1 MEDDLIQS
9 LAQEFLSQGKPQQ
22 SDTLLDEQRNVLR
35 RQAATTQREIAGQAA
50 LRNEPGFVESIRPV
64 PGTLTE
70 EFQAGLRSGA
80 EGLRSDALFFK
91 GLFNTIVGDE
101 SQAAADIRNAR
112 ALSESA
118 SAELKDA
125 ESFGDFLDEPTVG
138 GFLSQVTRGV
148 GQILP
153 SAALSIGSAGAGAVT
168 AVAGRGVIS
177 LAEKALV
184 KRIVQDS
191 VNRTARNTAS
201 PLERQIA
208 QSAYDI
214 MRSYGRTAKT
224 GAIAG
229 AFGAEFVPLSGSNLS
244 EALDSGYQLDEAT
257 AARAALV
264 GVPQA
269 AIGTGGEVALLK
281 LIGEQALK
289 RSAVEGGL
297 FANFGKKVL
306 GGGLRGGAI
315 EGATETAQEGI
326 AVANRSNLDPLFT
339 AEEARLRLAESAFV
353 GFFGGAAPGAA
364 GGAVGGTLDVA
375 RATPEVFNK
384 AREMLKSANEQRVN
398 AEVDKQQFGDVYTGN
413 TTPEPSKDLAAQMN
427 AMMDITSG
435 KQAVWVAS
443 DTVNVPEFGFKDY
456 KAKPNK
462 ISNLVI
468 ERGGAEQVIYSALV
482 PGRGTIFSPHRDVVE
497 EVIASAASDESLQIA
512 LGYSAVKKNTKAT
525 DSVIQ
530 VLDRNGG
537 VVSEEAVAEGNE
549 QAALDAARKLMPIG
563 GTIQTLTVEQAM
575 ERRKQRYEAE
585 QPKVVM
591 RDMSVEDDGEDV
603 FSKFS
608 RETGLDEDN
617 PDDFNND
624 GAAADNATDSRID
637 GYEDGGLQETE
648 GRRVDVPFRGT
659 GIRARDDNGNFV
671 TYANTDAVREE
682 YAATFGM
689 RADPAMTEALL
700 KAAVDEQKR
709 YPESRVS
716 IERMEGAD
724 SFKIVRD
731 DPPGADYLPVTVDG
745 KKTFAESAGALHT
758 PITLRAGRTKLELS
772 VAEVLEIAPDALPS
786 SYGVAKQL
794 ETMLQAAS
802 KFIGRSSFSTKRGG
816 DLIMLLTEAFGDKAN
831 SGRYSANDVV
841 LFLDQHSTLKTRRA
855 LRPDL
860 AELGKAVR
868 AKATILTFPD
878 NQTSGWREATEFLQ
892 QNGYVET
899 PSSSS
904 GGVNTAHSVW
914 TPPAD
919 VNTRTKW
926 LSVAEFLRYEIARAS
941 RVLRNPENTARLAKN
956 FSQVNQQLERNPVTV
971 VAPDGKSTTVALWHL
986 VNAGRGIASSRR
998 ETPGLTKTYDAEG
1011 NVVTDQVAAAR
1022 NGLNTILAE
1031 LALNG
1036 YQVLVKD
1043 GDRQISLTKRTVNE
1057 AYSSEGSVADRAAGD
1072 PRSSPENNPVVRG
1085 LYVWQQPVAVDKER
1099 NFITFDQLMA
1109 PSNLLQSEKE
1119 IAVWEGGKP
1128 PGKANT
1134 WPKPD
1139 RVISGTPEVL
1149 VRAKEALKQRQEAKN
1164 ADGSRVDPVFFLER
1178 KSTESISKDDGL
1190 VGGEVSADTSN
1201 VERTR
1206 YNEATGEQTG
1216 NMAVDEDGMPAKR
1229 LLDETGNNRTPS
1241 SADAAIGASPSFTA
1255 ATEAMAQREPLVD
1268 LSRGAESASTS
1279 VVGSFIHD
1287 LIKMFWTGRDVGRS
1301 PAVYTYESLKSMTR
1315 EQVEALFPQNSAS
1328 VLEALSKME
1337 GDPSLIGRQ
1346 IYAVFD
1352 RDGTASSMRDEH
1364 LKSAKFW
1371 ASEEKRYQ
1379 ALYDGVVHAYNSPE
1393 LVIKFDIK
1401 NPTGNARLKRGD
1413 SKYTQAGINRKMKS
1427 AWEKS
1432 PFGMQDQR
1440 SQTTYLLKHYSE
1452 LAKNAANAKQY
1463 HLRLYKE
1470 ATKTSAVAPTITARP
1485 RAVIIYRPSGN
1496 PLQDALVVSHEI
1508 GHTLYL
1514 MLRDGALENKAL
1526 RDRLLAAYRK
1536 SSSYEDL
1543 KARYGED
1550 IGFEEW
1556 FSDQV
1561 SLWAAKRYKERSPAN
1576 MVERFFK
1583 QFVANLRKLWSTMN
1597 KSLQER
1603 LKGGVDQDFETF
1615 INEIVELRKKNDTGY
1630 PTFVQQAFAT
1640 EIRDMA
1646 TASPGAQ
1653 RLSQRVQAALAGA
1666 QGAKHH
1672 SVFRPLMKIVRSADS
1687 VLRMYGGNEIADMF
1701 YVRSNDPEADGKLG
1715 FIPQSSQTFDRFLNK
1730 FRKEIGEIDS
1740 ADVIAAMNE
1749 AATDTPTDQLPN
1761 PKAKAIRK
1769 FLEDMHS
1776 DYITPSKT
1784 KIGFIKNYFP
1794 RALDLANIYA
1804 EPDKFIK
1811 LVIDADTRAGKPRS
1825 RAFVESTV
1833 NGLFE
1838 LQKKILNNEKIEGD
1852 LLDPASKVVD
1862 ALELTVNLTREELA
1876 QAGFL
1881 EAPADA
1887 FQSYVKAIVKRVEFD
1902 RHTKGDA
1909 NYYTSPTYQ
1918 GDSKLEMLMSKLTPE
1933 DRAQVRQVLNTYMGY
1948 REPLT
1953 PFWRKLNSWGQFLQ
1967 FITIL
1972 PFATIASLTDLAG
1985 PMIASREFG
1994 GITMGIKE
2002 IIASIKNREESKQ
2015 FARDVGIVVPET
2027 VANAWVTESEADF
2040 MDPTVRKYSDYY
2052 FRRIGLSWF
2061 TRFTR
2066 EFAAGMAV
2074 QFLAKHARN
2083 EFNNPYS
2090 DRYLQ
2095 EHGVTRKEVLDW
2107 LAGGRKLSTPEGVKM
2122 RQAVQRFVASSVLR
2136 PNSAERP
2143 MWGSDPHWALVWQLK
2158 GYFYSYGKVM
2168 LGGIAREYAARLKS
2182 TSVGTPNSRMASVGY
2197 LLALTFA
2204 STLPFAM
2211 LGLELRE
2218 FAKYGLA
2225 AVLPFVDADARYFR
2239 TDRMDYPS
2247 YAYEIIVNRSG
2258 IHGPMGIPMAA
2269 SAATDYGPSF
2279 GAALLGPTAEM
2290 IDTALDN
2297 GFRVDR
2303 TLKDRLLPL
2312 YNQL

>member
-9 LAQEFLSQGKPQQ
+9 LAQEFLSQGKSQQ

-168 AVAGRGVIS
+168 AVAGRGAIS

-191 VNRTARNTAS
+191 VNRTARDTAS

-224 GAIAG
+224 GAVAG
-229 AFGAEFVPLSGSNLS
+229 AFGAEFAPLSGSNLS

-269 AIGTGGEVALLK
+269 AIGVGGEVALVK

-289 RSAVEGGL
+289 RSAVEGSL

-315 EGATETAQEGI
+315 EGTTETAQEGI

-339 AEEARLRLAESAFV
+339 AEEAKLRLAESAFV

-364 GGAVGGTLDVA
+364 GGGVSGSLDAAVQAPKRVFDRA
-375 RATPEVFNK
+375 RD
-384 AREMLKSANEQRVN
+384 MLKSANEQRVN

-413 TTPEPSKDLAAQMN
+413 TTPEPSKDITAQMG
-427 AMMDITSG
+427 AMLDPTSG

-443 DTVNVPEFGFKDY
+443 DTVNAPEFGFKDY

-462 ISNLVI
+462 INNLVV
-468 ERGGAEQVIYSALV
+468 EKDGQEQVIYSALV
-482 PGRGTIFSPHRDVVE
+482 PGRGTIFSPSRDVVN
-497 EVIASAASDESLQIA
+497 EVVASAASDEALQIA
-512 LGYSAVKKNTKAT
+512 LGYSAVKKDTKAT
-525 DSVIQ
+525 DLVVQ

-537 VVSEEAVAEGNE
+537 IVSEEAVADGGI
-549 QAALDAARKLMPIG
+549 DAAVVAARRLMPAD

-585 QPKVVM
+585 KPKVVV

-608 RETGLDEDN
+608 RETGLDEEN

-624 GAAADNATDSRID
+624 GAVSDSAADSRID

-659 GIRARDDNGNFV
+659 GVRARGADGEFA
-671 TYANTDAVREE
+671 TYSNTQNIRDKYV
-682 YAATFGM
+682 ATFGEVDW
-689 RADPAMTEALL
+689 ADPTYASMNESLL
-700 KAAVDEQKR
+700 KAAIDEQER
-709 YPESRVS
+709 YPESRVV
-716 IERMEGAD
+716 IQKMDGAE

-731 DPPGADYLPVTVDG
+731 DAPGNEYLPVAKSDG
-745 KKTFAESAGALHT
+745 TT
-758 PITLRAGRTKLELS
+758 TWLS
-772 VAEVLEIAPDALPS
+772 T
-786 SYGVAKQL
+786 G
-794 ETMLQAAS
+794 
-802 KFIGRSSFSTKRGG
+802 
-816 DLIMLLTEAFGDKAN
+816 
-831 SGRYSANDVV
+831 
-841 LFLDQHSTLKTRRA
+841 
-855 LRPDL
+855 
-860 AELGKAVR
+860 
-868 AKATILTFPD
+868 
-878 NQTSGWREATEFLQ
+878 EFLK
-892 QNGYVET
+892 
-899 PSSSS
+899 
-904 GGVNTAHSVW
+904 HH
-914 TPPAD
+914 
-919 VNTRTKW
+919 
-926 LSVAEFLRYEIARAS
+926 IAVAS
-941 RVLRNPENTARLAKN
+941 RVLGNREGKTRLAMN
-956 FSQVNQQLERNPVTV
+956 FGQVNQQLERNPVTV

-998 ETPGLTKTYDAEG
+998 EAPGLTKAYDAEG

-1022 NGLNTILAE
+1022 NGLNIILAE

-1036 YQVLVKD
+1036 YQVLVQD
-1043 GDRQISLTKRTVNE
+1043 GDRQINLTKRTVNE

-1085 LYVWQQPVAVDKER
+1085 LYVWQQPFAVDKER

-1149 VRAKEALKQRQEAKN
+1149 ARAKEALKQRQEAKN
-1164 ADGSRVDPVFFLER
+1164 ADGSRADPVFFWER
-1178 KSTESISKDDGL
+1178 KSTESVGRNDGL
-1190 VGGEVSADTSN
+1190 VGGEVNANASN
-1201 VERTR
+1201 SERTR
-1206 YNEATGEQTG
+1206 YNEDTGEQTG
-1216 NMAVDEDGMPAKR
+1216 NMAVDEDGMPVNR
-1229 LLDETGNNRTPS
+1229 LLDETGVNRTPS
-1241 SADAAIGASPSFTA
+1241 SADAAVGASPGFTA

-1268 LSRGAESASTS
+1268 LSREAESASTS

-1287 LIKMFWTGRDVGRS
+1287 LIKAFWTGRDLGRS
-1301 PAVYTYESLKSMTR
+1301 PAVYTYESLSGMTR
-1315 EQVEALFPQNSAS
+1315 EQIEALFPQNSAA
-1328 VLEALSKME
+1328 VLEAISEMDR
-1337 GDPSLIGRQ
+1337 DPSLIGRQ

-1352 RDGTASSMRDEH
+1352 RDGLPSSMRDEH
-1364 LKSAKFW
+1364 LKNAKFW
-1371 ASEEKRYQ
+1371 RAEELRYLK
-1379 ALYDGVVHAYNSPE
+1379 LYDEALRAVRDPGQRI
-1393 LVIKFDIK
+1393 LVDTN
-1401 NPTGNARLKRGD
+1401 NPGGNARVKRNE
-1413 SKYTQAGINRKMKS
+1413 SRYTTQAGVNRMMRDMMGN
-1427 AWEKS
+1427 S
-1432 PFGMQDQR
+1432 PFVKSDPR
-1440 SQTTYLLKHYSE
+1440 SATSYLLKHYRE
-1452 LAKNAANAKQY
+1452 LANNAKASKQY
-1463 HLRLYKE
+1463 HFNLHKKAGNSV
-1470 ATKTSAVAPTITARP
+1470 ATAPTAAARP

-1526 RDRLLAAYRK
+1526 RDRLVAAYKK

-1550 IGFEEW
+1550 VGFEEW

-1583 QFVANLRKLWSTMN
+1583 QFVTNLRKLWSTMN

-1603 LKGGVDQDFETF
+1603 LKDGVNQDFETF
-1615 INEIVELRKKNDTGY
+1615 MNEIVELRKKNDTGY
-1630 PTFVQQAFAT
+1630 PTFVQQTFAT

-1646 TASPGAQ
+1646 AASPGAQ

-1740 ADVIAAMNE
+1740 ADVIAAMDE

-1825 RAFVESTV
+1825 RTVIENTV
-1833 NGLFE
+1833 NGL
-1838 LQKKILNNEKIEGD
+1838 LQLQTKILTNEKIEGD

-1881 EAPADA
+1881 EAPVDA
-1887 FQSYVKAIVKRVEFD
+1887 FQSYVRSVVKRVEFD

-1909 NYYTSPTYQ
+1909 NYYTSPTYR

-1933 DRAQVRQVLNTYMGY
+1933 DRAQVRQVLDTYMGY

-1967 FITIL
+1967 FVTIL

-2002 IIASIKNREESKQ
+2002 IISSIKNREESKQ

-2040 MDPTVRKYSDYY
+2040 MDPTVRKYSDAY
-2052 FRRIGLSWF
+2052 FRAIGLSWF

-2158 GYFYSYGKVM
+2158 GYFYSYGKVI
-2168 LGGIAREYAARLKS
+2168 LGGIAREYTARLKS

-2239 TDRMDYPS
+2239 TDRMDYSS

-2269 SAATDYGPSF
+2269 SAATDYGSSF

>member
-70 EFQAGLRSGA
+70 EFQAGLRSGV

-229 AFGAEFVPLSGSNLS
+229 AFGAEFAPLSGSNLS

-315 EGATETAQEGI
+315 EGTTETAQEGI
-326 AVANRSNLDPLFT
+326 AVANRANLDPLFT

-364 GGAVGGTLDVA
+364 SGAVGGTLDVA

-482 PGRGTIFSPHRDVVE
+482 PGRGTIFSPNRDVVE

-537 VVSEEAVAEGNE
+537 VVSEEAVADGNE

-591 RDMSVEDDGEDV
+591 RDMSVEADGEDL

-608 RETGLDEDN
+608 RETGLDENN

-671 TYANTDAVREE
+671 TYANTKNIRDKYVD
-682 YAATFGM
+682 TFGEVDWT
-689 RADPAMTEALL
+689 DPTYASMNESLL
-700 KAAVDEQKR
+700 KAAIDEQER
-709 YPESRVS
+709 YPESRV
-716 IERMEGAD
+716 IIQRMDGAEG
-724 SFKIVRD
+724 FKIVRD
-731 DPPGADYLPVTVDG
+731 DAPGNEYLPVTKNDG
-745 KKTFAESAGALHT
+745 TTAW
-758 PITLRAGRTKLELS
+758 LS
-772 VAEVLEIAPDALPS
+772 T
-786 SYGVAKQL
+786 G
-794 ETMLQAAS
+794 
-802 KFIGRSSFSTKRGG
+802 
-816 DLIMLLTEAFGDKAN
+816 
-831 SGRYSANDVV
+831 
-841 LFLDQHSTLKTRRA
+841 
-855 LRPDL
+855 
-860 AELGKAVR
+860 
-868 AKATILTFPD
+868 
-878 NQTSGWREATEFLQ
+878 EFLK
-892 QNGYVET
+892 
-899 PSSSS
+899 
-904 GGVNTAHSVW
+904 HH
-914 TPPAD
+914 
-919 VNTRTKW
+919 
-926 LSVAEFLRYEIARAS
+926 IAVAS
-941 RVLRNPENTARLAKN
+941 RVLGNREGKTRLAMN
-956 FSQVNQQLERNPVTV
+956 FGQVNQQLERNPVTV

-1149 VRAKEALKQRQEAKN
+1149 VLAKEALKQRQEAKN

-1229 LLDETGNNRTPS
+1229 LLDETGNNSTPS
-1241 SADAAIGASPSFTA
+1241 SADAAIGASPSFVA

-1268 LSRGAESASTS
+1268 LLRSGVDQDKLASARDEVDLARLGATDDFTGLL
-1279 VVGSFIHD
+1279 GSFAHD
-1287 LIKMFWTGRDVGRS
+1287 LIKTFWTGRDTGRS
-1301 PAVYTYESLKSMTR
+1301 PAIYTYESLKVMTR
-1315 EQVEALFPQNSAS
+1315 DQIEALFPQNSAS

-1352 RDGTASSMRDEH
+1352 PNATTSRGTVM
-1364 LKSAKFW
+1364 
-1371 ASEEKRYQ
+1371 
-1379 ALYDGVVHAYNSPE
+1379 
-1393 LVIKFDIK
+1393 
-1401 NPTGNARLKRGD
+1401 
-1413 SKYTQAGINRKMKS
+1413 
-1427 AWEKS
+1427 
-1432 PFGMQDQR
+1432 
-1440 SQTTYLLKHYSE
+1440 
-1452 LAKNAANAKQY
+1452 
-1463 HLRLYKE
+1463 
-1470 ATKTSAVAPTITARP
+1470 ARP

-1597 KSLQER
+1597 KGLQER

-1740 ADVIAAMNE
+1740 ADVIAAMDE

-1794 RALDLANIYA
+1794 RVLDLANIYA

-1825 RAFVESTV
+1825 RTVIENTV
-1833 NGLFE
+1833 NGL
-1838 LQKKILNNEKIEGD
+1838 LQLQTKILTNEKIEGD

-1887 FQSYVKAIVKRVEFD
+1887 FQSYVKSIVKRVEFD

-1933 DRAQVRQVLNTYMGY
+1933 DRAQVRQVLDTYMGY

-2040 MDPTVRKYSDYY
+2040 MDPTVRKYSDAY
-2052 FRRIGLSWF
+2052 FRVIGLSWF

-2247 YAYEIIVNRSG
+2247 YAHEIIVNRSG

-2269 SAATDYGPSF
+2269 SAATDYGSSF